1 MKSLFVNILITSDCV
16 RQPDL
21 EFFLI
26 RVRIQNININQV
38 KFEKWFNLASFFV
51 KYMAMVE
58 NEIMKF

>member
-38 KFEKWFNLASFFV
+38 EFEKWFNLASFFV
-51 KYMAMVE
+51 K
-58 NEIMKF
+58 

>member
-1 MKSLFVNILITSDCV
+1 MKSSFVNILITSDCV

-21 EFFLI
+21 KFFLI

-51 KYMAMVE
+51 KCRAMLE